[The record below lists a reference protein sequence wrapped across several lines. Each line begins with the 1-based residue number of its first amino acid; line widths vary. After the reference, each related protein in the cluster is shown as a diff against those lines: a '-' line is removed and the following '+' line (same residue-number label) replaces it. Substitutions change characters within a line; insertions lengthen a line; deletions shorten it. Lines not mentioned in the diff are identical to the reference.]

1 LKSLSYTCPLSNNGA
16 GAPKGAPAAIVQ
28 RLNEAAIEAM
38 LTPAVAEQLR
48 KNGADVVA
56 SDRRSPDY
64 LQKFVA
70 SEIEKWAGP
79 IKAAG
84 LTGD

>member
-1 LKSLSYTCPLSNNGA
+1 VVAPA
-16 GAPKGAPAAIVQ
+16 GTPAAIVQ

-48 KNGADVVA
+48 KNGADIVA
-56 SDRRSPDY
+56 PDRRSPDY
-64 LQKFVA
+64 LQKFVV
-70 SEIEKWAGP
+70 SEIDKWAGP
-79 IKAAG
+79 IKAAK